1 MSINNIFTIVGTV
14 IIVMV
19 IFASLRKMPPPRRGQ
34 PARRKPKG
42 MLIFT
47 ALLGVFIIGWSLLY
61 DPNKGTRPA
70 CGMVTSADVEAD
82 FGWKILESIG
92 SKSPAGD
99 STYCSYKLDNAK
111 TMVYFVGACK
121 PELVSTVRREP
132 GAFDVSDLGDEAV
145 SSQGTVLARKGLN
158 CYSLGFEDLDVDPH
172 ETLEKRK
179 NILRKVIARPIPPN
193 N

>member
-1 MSINNIFTIVGTV
+1 MTINNIFTIVGVV
-14 IIVMV
+14 IIIAV
-19 IFASLRKMPPPRRGQ
+19 ILVSLRNMPPPRRGQ

-47 ALLGVFIIGWSLLY
+47 ALLGAFIIGWSLLY
-61 DPNKGTRPA
+61 NPEKGSKPA
-70 CGMVTSADVEAD
+70 CGMVTSPDVEAD
-82 FGWKILESIG
+82 FGWKILDTIG

-121 PELVSTVRREP
+121 PELVSTVRKEP
-132 GAFDVSDLGDEAV
+132 GAFDVSELGDEAV

-179 NILRKVIARPIPPN
+179 SLLRKVITRPIPAN